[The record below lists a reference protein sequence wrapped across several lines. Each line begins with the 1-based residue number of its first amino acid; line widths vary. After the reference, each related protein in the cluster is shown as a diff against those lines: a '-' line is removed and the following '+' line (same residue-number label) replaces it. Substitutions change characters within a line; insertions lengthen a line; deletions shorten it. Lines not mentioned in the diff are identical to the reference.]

1 MDSNPH
7 QAFPSGQ
14 AMDTSGPN
22 PAMITQQSPIMASQA
37 TPTTE
42 MTIAKQP
49 IVPASPVL
57 LPSDA
62 SLSNLDT
69 SETHRARSITPDG
82 QSRKRRRLD
91 PTEDMQTLYDFM
103 RKYKR
108 EDGSE
113 LCEMFV
119 RAPKRRN
126 DPQYYEVVTD
136 PIDMLRIKQ
145 KLSTDEY
152 ANMAELKDDFQR
164 LFSNALSYYKTG
176 TSEARDAQELKELFA
191 KAISLVEA
199 GEDPVAILGDREDND
214 DAEIAEM
221 IEDLFASVMTATDLG
236 DPDRHIHQV
245 FRLVP
250 SKQVNSRYQIEGRN
264 YVWSYTLQIFGY
276 LLSLTS

>member
-1 MDSNPH
+1 
-7 QAFPSGQ
+7 
-14 AMDTSGPN
+14 MDTSQSGKEILAPGEAMETN
-22 PAMITQQSPIMASQA
+22 EMDSVILAPENVEMPAQVLPTAGVAVSQQAVTVVSSIT
-37 TPTTE
+37 TT
-42 MTIAKQP
+42 T
-49 IVPASPVL
+49 
-57 LPSDA
+57 
-62 SLSNLDT
+62 T
-69 SETHRARSITPDG
+69 SVEGKGEIKDGARPRSTTPDG
-82 QSRKRRRLD
+82 QGKKRRKLD

-250 SKQVNSRYQIEGRN
+250 SKQVNSRYETEWRN
-264 YVWSYTLQIFGY
+264 CVWSIIIYT
-276 LLSLTS
+276 